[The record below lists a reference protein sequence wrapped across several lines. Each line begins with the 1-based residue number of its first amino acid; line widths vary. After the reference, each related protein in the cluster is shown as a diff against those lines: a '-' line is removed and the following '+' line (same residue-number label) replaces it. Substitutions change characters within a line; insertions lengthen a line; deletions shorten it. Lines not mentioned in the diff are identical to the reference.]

1 MGRLPT
7 SQRRYQLRALNDS
20 HREILRLTM
29 LGFKTKQI
37 ADLLGVT
44 EPTVCNAVNGAKGR
58 QQLAILRGVRD
69 AGTVDIAKDI
79 QEFATKAWEI
89 VKERLD
95 NPNLPDALA
104 LKYGLEAVGLA
115 GHVKPQ
121 RVQVQGAI
129 AHLTSDE
136 ILALKERARQR
147 AFESGIV
154 DVEYEDRS
162 VQESN
167 EPNEARSA

>member
-1 MGRLPT
+1 MGRLPS
-7 SQRRYQLRALNDS
+7 SQRRYQLRALNDN
-20 HREILRLTM
+20 HHEILRLTL
-29 LGFKTKQI
+29 LGFKPRQI
-37 ADLLGVT
+37 ADFLNIT

-69 AGTVDIAKDI
+69 ADTIDIARDI
-79 QEFATKAWEI
+79 QEFAGKAWEM
-89 VKERLD
+89 VKTRLE

-104 LKYGLEAVGLA
+104 LKYGIEAVGLA

-136 ILALKERARQR
+136 VMAIKERAKQR
-147 AFESGIV
+147 AIESGIV
-154 DVEYEDRS
+154 DVEYEERS

-167 EPNEARSA
+167 APE